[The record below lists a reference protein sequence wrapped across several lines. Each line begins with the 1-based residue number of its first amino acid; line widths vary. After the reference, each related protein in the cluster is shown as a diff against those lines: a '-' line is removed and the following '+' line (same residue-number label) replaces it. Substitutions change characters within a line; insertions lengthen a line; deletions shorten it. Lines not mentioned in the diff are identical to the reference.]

1 MEFCNNLTRKEKM
14 SKMMMAVAGL
24 AMAVAMSG
32 CGGSPK
38 GVAEDFVNAIIRGDT
53 EKALKYLDPDDDDVT
68 SSDLKEMR
76 EELFKG
82 LFKNREKAIN
92 GGLEAEAFSEE
103 IVRHGN
109 GVRYREV
116 IERRVNGDR
125 YYEKIEERRVKYNY
139 NNDEGLPYD
148 KATVKV
154 LFKQGKDIL
163 SESVYLR
170 LGLYKIDGS
179 WKVNYFNQSI
189 ERFENHRE

>member
-1 MEFCNNLTRKEKM
+1 MH
-14 SKMMMAVAGL
+14 
-24 AMAVAMSG
+24 
-32 CGGSPK
+32 
-38 GVAEDFVNAIIRGDT
+38 
-53 EKALKYLDPDDDDVT
+53 
-68 SSDLKEMR
+68 
-76 EELFKG
+76 
-82 LFKNREKAIN
+82 
-92 GGLEAEAFSEE
+92 EAS
-103 IVRHGN
+103 
-109 GVRYREV
+109 
-116 IERRVNGDR
+116 
-125 YYEKIEERRVKYNY
+125 KIEERSVKYNY